1 MNSFKDFEKDLLRL
15 GKDLKSPETKKFL
28 KKQGVKLKKRTE
40 KVARSK
46 VKEKTGNYL
55 KSIKSGKV
63 YEFNENFSSRVY
75 STAPHAHLIEYGHK
89 IVTKSGE
96 IKGFKNGTYVFEEA
110 KKSFEEDFTNAV
122 DEYLDE
128 LYKKNGF

>member
-40 KVARSK
+40 KIARTK

-63 YEFNENFSSRVY
+63 YEFNESFSSRVY
-75 STAPHAHLIEYGHK
+75 STAPHAHLIEYGHQ
-89 IVTKSGE
+89 IITKSGKV
-96 IKGFKNGTYVFEEA
+96 KGFKDGAYVFEEA

-128 LYKKNGF
+128 IYKKNGF